1 MMLRTILKSKIH
13 KATVT
18 EANVDYEGSITID
31 KDIMEAAALLEYEHV
46 HVLSLSSGERL
57 ETYAICGRPGS
68 GQICMNGA
76 AAKVIAK
83 GEKVIVLSFVQ
94 IGDDE
99 ARVLVPKTIILNDK
113 NEVVA
118 VKEKESGAR

>member
-1 MMLRTILKSKIH
+1 MLRTILKSKIH

-83 GEKVIVLSFVQ
+83 GEKVIVLSFAQ
-94 IGDDE
+94 IGEDE
-99 ARVLVPKTIILNDK
+99 ARTLVPKAIMLNDK

-118 VKEKESGAR
+118 V

>member
-83 GEKVIVLSFVQ
+83 GEKVIVLSFAQ
-94 IGDDE
+94 IGEDE
-99 ARVLVPKTIILNDK
+99 ARTLVPKAIMLNDK

-118 VKEKESGAR
+118 VKEEESGAR

>member
-118 VKEKESGAR
+118 VKEEESGAR

>member
-57 ETYAICGRPGS
+57 ETYAICGRPGT

-83 GEKVIVLSFVQ
+83 GEKVIVLSFAQ
-94 IGDDE
+94 IGEDE
-99 ARVLVPKTIILNDK
+99 ARTLVPKVIMLNDK

-118 VKEKESGAR
+118 VKEEESGAR

>member
-1 MMLRTILKSKIH
+1 MLRTILMSKIH

-83 GEKVIVLSFVQ
+83 GEKVIVLSFAQ
-94 IGDDE
+94 IGEDE
-99 ARVLVPKTIILNDK
+99 ARTLVPKVIMLNDK

-118 VKEKESGAR
+118 VKEEESGAR

>member
-99 ARVLVPKTIILNDK
+99 ARVLVPKAIILNDK

-118 VKEKESGAR
+118 VKEEESGAR

>member
-18 EANVDYEGSITID
+18 EASVDYEGSITID

-83 GEKVIVLSFVQ
+83 GEKVIVLSFAQ
-94 IGDDE
+94 IGEDE
-99 ARVLVPKTIILNDK
+99 ARTLVPKAIMLNDK

-118 VKEKESGAR
+118 VKEEESGAR

>member
-57 ETYAICGRPGS
+57 ETYAICGRPGT

-83 GEKVIVLSFVQ
+83 GEKVIVLSFAQ
-94 IGDDE
+94 IGEDE
-99 ARVLVPKTIILNDK
+99 ARTLVPKAIMLNDK

-118 VKEKESGAR
+118 VKEEESGAR

>member
-31 KDIMEAAALLEYEHV
+31 KDIMEAAGLLEYEHV

-83 GEKVIVLSFVQ
+83 GEKVIVLSFAQ
-94 IGDDE
+94 IGEDE
-99 ARVLVPKTIILNDK
+99 ARTLVPKAIMLNDK

-118 VKEKESGAR
+118 VKEEESGAR

>member
-1 MMLRTILKSKIH
+1 MLRTILKSKIH

-94 IGDDE
+94 IGEDE
-99 ARVLVPKTIILNDK
+99 ARTLVPKAIMLNDK

-118 VKEKESGAR
+118 VKKEESGV

>member
-68 GQICMNGA
+68 GQICMNGP

-83 GEKVIVLSFVQ
+83 GEKVIVLSFAQ
-94 IGDDE
+94 IGEDE
-99 ARVLVPKTIILNDK
+99 ARTLVPKVIMLNDK

-118 VKEKESGAR
+118 VKEEESGAR